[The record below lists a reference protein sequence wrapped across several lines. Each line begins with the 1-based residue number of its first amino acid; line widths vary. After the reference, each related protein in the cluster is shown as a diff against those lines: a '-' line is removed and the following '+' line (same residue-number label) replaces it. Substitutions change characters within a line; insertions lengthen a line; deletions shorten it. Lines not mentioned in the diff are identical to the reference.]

1 MKHHIDMPVLDAR
14 EALKSAHSGEKTR
27 KTIIYIAGPIT
38 GLKNGNKDAF
48 AVAADALR
56 KIGYAVLNPAT
67 LPDDMPAD
75 RYMPICLAMVQAA
88 DIICMLPGWSASRGA
103 NIELEFAKY
112 QGKDVCIFVNMLQE
126 AAHDDTDD

>member
-1 MKHHIDMPVLDAR
+1 MKHHIDLPVLDAR

-27 KTIIYIAGPIT
+27 KPIIYIAGPIT
-38 GLKNGNKDAF
+38 GHKNGNKDAF

-56 KIGYAVLNPAT
+56 KIGYAVLNPTT

-75 RYMPICLAMVQAA
+75 HYMPICLAMVQAA

-112 QGKDVCIFVNMLQE
+112 QGKDVRMLVNMLQE

>member
-1 MKHHIDMPVLDAR
+1 MKLHIDLPVLDAR

-38 GLKNGNKDAF
+38 GHKNGNKDAF

-56 KIGYAVLNPAT
+56 KIGYAVLNPTT
-67 LPDDMPAD
+67 LPDDMPTD

-112 QGKDVCIFVNMLQE
+112 QGKDVRILVNMLQE